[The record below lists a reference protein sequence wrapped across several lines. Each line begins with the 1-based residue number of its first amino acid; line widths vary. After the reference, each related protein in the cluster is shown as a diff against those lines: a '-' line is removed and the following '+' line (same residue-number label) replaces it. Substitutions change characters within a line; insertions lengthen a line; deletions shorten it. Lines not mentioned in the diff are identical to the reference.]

1 MTSSA
6 APTSGTHLGATLGQ
20 AELRPQTPAGASLK
34 PGRGDPTPLRALPAS
49 ALAEVIRR
57 AQAGDRAALNE
68 LTRLIRPQ
76 VERQLSR
83 YPVSDEDRLDLVQS
97 TLLQVVRTLG
107 SFRGDSSFTTWLFRV
122 TANEALMLMRSQRR
136 QRARIVEG
144 LDFEELGLLPTV
156 RSTVSEDDAAS
167 RAEREAHVREALGEL
182 PEDYRDVVVAHYHE
196 DLGLQEIA
204 RKLSVS
210 ESAVRSR
217 LHRARV
223 RLRAILSQSAAGREI
238 AEEIAA

>member
-1 MTSSA
+1 MSSSA
-6 APTSGTHLGATLGQ
+6 APTHA
-20 AELRPQTPAGASLK
+20 AGASQK
-34 PGRGDPTPLRALPAS
+34 PVRTDPTPLRALPAG
-49 ALAEVIRR
+49 ALADVIRR

-76 VERQLSR
+76 VERQLAR

-238 AEEIAA
+238 AAEIAA

>member
-1 MTSSA
+1 MMREA
-6 APTSGTHLGATLGQ
+6 VLINASGVGA
-20 AELRPQTPAGASLK
+20 K
-34 PGRGDPTPLRALPAS
+34 PGRADLRRPPAAAPDKPASPSSTTALRSLPAGV
-49 ALAEVIRR
+49 LAEVIRR
-57 AQAGDRAALNE
+57 AQTGNRAALDE

-76 VERQLSR
+76 VERQLAR

-97 TLLQVVRTLG
+97 TLLQVVRTLH

-136 QRARIVEG
+136 QRARVVEG
-144 LDFEELGLLPTV
+144 LDFEELGLLPTM
-156 RSTVSEDDAAS
+156 RSTTSEDDAAS
-167 RAEREAHVREALGEL
+167 LAEREAHVREALGEL
-182 PEDYRDVVVAHYHE
+182 PEDYRDVVLAHYHE

-204 RKLSVS
+204 RKLEVS

-238 AEEIAA
+238 AAEIAA